1 MNPISKMLEKNP
13 EELINLLK
21 DKKMVKIVQFWIN
34 NCKNYRNYH
43 SPILTQLLMLVG
55 DKNDYWINQKQYFGD
70 NINISNEKGIEIF
83 DLLMNFN
90 HNLNDTDYY
99 GQTFKDNIYIFEKG
113 ENIRKNNLKFINY
126 VKNKLGY

>member
-1 MNPISKMLEKNP
+1 
-13 EELINLLK
+13 
-21 DKKMVKIVQFWIN
+21 
-34 NCKNYRNYH
+34 CKNYRNYH